1 MNPAALYRLSRAIDA
16 FNTGVGKAASW
27 LYPVLMLVIVF
38 NVILRYAFGIGS
50 IELEEVQWHLYSTA
64 FLLAFAYTYVDDAH
78 VRVDVVY
85 AGLSPRKQAWIDL
98 FGCLFLLLPFTGF
111 LIYYSVPYAIEAW
124 VLNERSEMPS
134 GLPARY
140 VIKGILC
147 IGLILLFVQGISV
160 VIRKALFLAG
170 YPAEARR

>member
-1 MNPAALYRLSRAIDA
+1 
-16 FNTGVGKAASW
+16 
-27 LYPVLMLVIVF
+27 
-38 NVILRYAFGIGS
+38 
-50 IELEEVQWHLYSTA
+50 
-64 FLLAFAYTYVDDAH
+64 

-85 AGLSPRKQAWIDL
+85 ANLSPRKQAWIDL
-98 FGCLFLLLPFTGF
+98 FGCLFLLLPFAGF